1 MNIARR
7 IITSYCA
14 NDMPDK
20 VVGSFSEW
28 LTSIHDKKQKSKE
41 LKNLWNRLETGD
53 SASNATVEKKLKEI
67 HRISGIEKSRRFK
80 IPNWLLIPVA
90 AGLLLLFGT
99 SLGFYFG
106 EKRLQPASE
115 HTQVCYLTSDAK
127 TTFSLP
133 DGTRVWLNAGSS
145 LSFNKEA
152 FLTSGERCVA
162 IDGEG
167 FFDVTK
173 NGEPFLVDFGSSKV
187 KVTGTRF
194 MVRHYDR
201 NTDDLVLLESGSVE
215 VVTPVASVPLSP
227 GQVMTLERSSGR
239 ISVSDE
245 DMRFYTNWMEPTLNL
260 KQVEL
265 KDLLKSLSHRYNV
278 DIEMAPGYS
287 YRNRISMEI
296 KNETLDQALNII
308 SIITGC
314 KVTYKDEYTILIT
327 K

>member
-7 IITSYCA
+7 IITLYCA

-28 LTSIHDKKQKSKE
+28 LISDHDKKQKTRE
-41 LKNLWNRLETGD
+41 LQNLWNRLEIGETV
-53 SASNATVEKKLKEI
+53 SNANVEKKLKEL
-67 HRISGIEKSRRFK
+67 HRISGMTKSRKYK
-80 IPNWLLIPVA
+80 IPNWLLIPIA
-90 AGLLLLFGT
+90 AGLLLLLGT
-99 SLGFYFG
+99 GIGLYVGG
-106 EKRLQPASE
+106 KRTKSVPE
-115 HTQVCYLTSDAK
+115 HTQVCYLTSDSK

-133 DGTRVWLNAGSS
+133 DGTKVWLNAGSS
-145 LSFNKEA
+145 LSFDKEE
-152 FLTSGERCVA
+152 FLSSGERSVT
-162 IDGEG
+162 INGEG

-173 NGEPFLVDFGSSKV
+173 NGEPFLVDFGSSSV

-194 MVRHYDR
+194 MVRHYAR
-201 NTDDLVLLESGSVE
+201 NANDLVLLESGSVE
-215 VVTPVASVPLSP
+215 VVTPVATVPLSP
-227 GQVMTLERSSGR
+227 GQVMTLARASGR

-245 DMRFYTNWMEPTLNL
+245 DMRFFTNWMDQTLNL

-278 DIEMAPGYS
+278 DIEMDPGYS